1 MIGRMQPVLPARAV
15 GDIIDCAVD
24 SDVGTVTVLAIESGK
39 FTQGHEDSSFSMFL
53 SWFVSK
59 PAYIILKE
67 LTG

>member
-39 FTQGHEDSSFSMFL
+39 FTQGHENSSFSLIAWKSFFPGL
-53 SWFVSK
+53 F
-59 PAYIILKE
+59 PNQPI
-67 LTG
+67 